1 MTNTAKRQLADIR
14 ELAPDIS
21 SRAAEIEAGRRIDRQ
36 LPILVG
42 QGEHAAARCRRTADI
57 VDEDVHTAKVIQNFA
72 DHFLDTLRG
81 ADVGLDENVGR
92 LVFWQR
98 GSVVATVAPP
108 AASRRTIASPM
119 PLVPPVIRARLPSNS
134 VRSNENWD
142 VVVIKISPG

>member
-1 MTNTAKRQLADIR
+1 ADHRIAKSTFSDTTLMTNTAKRLLADIR

-42 QGEHAAARCRRTADI
+42 QGERAAARCRRTADI

-98 GSVVATVAPP
+98 GSRRRGY
-108 AASRRTIASPM
+108 RRTAG
-119 PLVPPVIRARLPSNS
+119 R
-134 VRSNENWD
+134 
-142 VVVIKISPG
+142 